1 MTLGFALSAS
11 TFYQRP
17 TKQHSRALFRSSIVY
32 LPLYLLAL
40 LYHRLPASAHLT
52 WAQLVDVLEQRWC
65 RLRHSVT
72 SPSHPDLE
80 DDLSD
85 QHLALFAPFPFVPL
99 PIAATPSSFLW
110 EGLDDVIQEFDQKSR
125 TSLL

>member
-1 MTLGFALSAS
+1 MTMGFALSAS

-17 TKQHSRALFRSSIVY
+17 TKQYSRTLFRSSIVY

-52 WAQLVDVLEQRWC
+52 WGQLMDVLRQGWR
-65 RLRHSVT
+65 RSRDAVT
-72 SPSHPDLE
+72 SFPDLE

-99 PIAATPSSFLW
+99 PTASTPSSFLW

-125 TSLL
+125 NALV